1 MRKLWVI
8 LFVIGVI
15 EALPSTPIEA
25 SSVVR
30 RDLAT
35 VSGVRVSVATVLQ
48 SAGIRREEAKAI
60 EKRLVDKV
68 TTALQHHG
76 VSVQGE
82 GDTTFYI
89 TITMIK
95 GEAGE
100 RAALLVEAR
109 LADRV
114 TLNREIPGSQ
124 DLTATIWNQSAL
136 ELVAVEAVVPQ
147 AERSAVSLTGI
158 LGSKIAQAQKEY
170 SRRR

>member
-1 MRKLWVI
+1 MRRLKVI
-8 LFVIGVI
+8 VLVIGFMGV
-15 EALPSTPIEA
+15 LSSTPIEA

-48 SAGIRREEAKAI
+48 SAGITREEAKAI
-60 EKRLVDKV
+60 ENRLLDKI
-68 TTALQHHG
+68 TAALDRHG
-76 VSVQGE
+76 VSVQE
-82 GDTTFYI
+82 VGDTALYI
-89 TITMIK
+89 TIKMSK
-95 GEAGE
+95 GEVGE

-124 DLTATIWNQSAL
+124 DLSATIWNQSAL
-136 ELVAVEAVVPQ
+136 ELVAVETIVAQ

-170 SRRR
+170 APRR